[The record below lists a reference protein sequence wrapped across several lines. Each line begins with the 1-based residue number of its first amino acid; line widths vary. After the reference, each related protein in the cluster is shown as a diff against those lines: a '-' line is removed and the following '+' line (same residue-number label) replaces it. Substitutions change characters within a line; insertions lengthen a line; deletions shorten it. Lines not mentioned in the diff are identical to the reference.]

1 MQQAG
6 AAAKVLHFQGFRI
19 ALWLK
24 RQTRAGAPGAMSD
37 QAADVTD
44 VEQLIAEISALRGKV
59 AQLQERV
66 EQLDLLA
73 HEDSLVALPNRR
85 GFMRALERLIDR
97 VARYQENAALL
108 FVDLDGLKLIN
119 DNFGHL
125 AGDEALMQVARL
137 LVGGV
142 RRSDVV
148 ARIGGDEFAVLLV
161 HSDEDSAHETAR
173 RLIDLIASSDFTHAG
188 AVLPLSVAIGAGPI
202 HGDDTPETA
211 MARADQEMYRRK
223 AAA

>member
-1 MQQAG
+1 MSEQAG
-6 AAAKVLHFQGFRI
+6 
-19 ALWLK
+19 
-24 RQTRAGAPGAMSD
+24 
-37 QAADVTD
+37 DVAD
-44 VEQLIAEISALRGKV
+44 VEQLIGEISALRAKV

-85 GFMRALERLIDR
+85 GFTRALERLIDR
-97 VARYQENAALL
+97 VARYQEKAALL

-125 AGDEALMQVARL
+125 AGDEALIQVARL

-142 RRSDVV
+142 RKSDIV
-148 ARIGGDEFAVLLV
+148 ARIGGDEFAILLG
-161 HSDEDSAHETAR
+161 HSDDESARETAS
-173 RLIDLIASSDFTHAG
+173 RLGDLIAGSDFTHDG
-188 AVLPLSVAIGAGPI
+188 QTLPLSVAIGAAEI
-202 HGDDTPETA
+202 HGDDTPESA
-211 MARADQEMYRRK
+211 MTRADQEMYRRK

>member
-1 MQQAG
+1 MAD
-6 AAAKVLHFQGFRI
+6 I
-19 ALWLK
+19 ADK
-24 RQTRAGAPGAMSD
+24 SGAPGAMSD
-37 QAADVTD
+37 QVTDVTD
-44 VEQLIAEISALRGKV
+44 VEQLIAEISGLRGKI

-97 VARYQENAALL
+97 VGRYGEKAALL

-119 DNFGHL
+119 DSFGHL

-142 RRSDVV
+142 RKSDVV

-161 HSDEDSAHETAR
+161 HSDEDSAQETAR
-173 RLIDLIASSDFTHAG
+173 RLIDLIASSDFTHG
-188 AVLPLSVAIGAGPI
+188 GETLPLSVAIGAGPI